1 MGRVRVERV
10 VDSIVVIV
18 IIFIFIA
25 KAVLMTELRRAT
37 FLPIRDQRRYFLL
50 YHFSNFKWFPISN
63 LQFFH
68 HLQGNFSCSIIE
80 NVKGE
85 VYVSSLTCVI

>member
-25 KAVLMTELRRAT
+25 KAVLMTELGRAT

-50 YHFSNFKWFPISN
+50 YHFSDFKWFPISN

-80 NVKGE
+80 NVIGE